1 MTKQTLSD
9 SAAGEGADPLRLDL
23 QLCFALYGASNRVT
37 RLYRPLLAP
46 LGLTYPQ
53 YLVMLALWE
62 TAPRSVGG
70 LGEALDLDSGTL
82 TPLLKR
88 LERQGLV
95 TRTRDPADE
104 RRVMVALSDAGDA
117 LREQARAVPGEVF
130 CRMGGDLAELAALRQ
145 ALGVL
150 QRRLDAAEGADSCG
164 AEATIA
170 QETSGL

>member
-1 MTKQTLSD
+1 MSD
-9 SAAGEGADPLRLDL
+9 HDPEAQLLLDN
-23 QLCFALYGASNRVT
+23 QLCFKLYAASRAVV
-37 RLYRPLLAP
+37 RAYKPMLDE

-62 TAPRSVGG
+62 TSPRSVGG

-104 RRVMVALSDAGDA
+104 RRVMVALSEPGEA
-117 LREQARAVPGEVF
+117 LRERARAIPGEVF

-145 ALGVL
+145 ALNLL
-150 QRRLDAAEGADSCG
+150 QRRLDAAEGAASCG
-164 AEATIA
+164 AEATID
-170 QETSGL
+170 QDPSGL